1 MKAVILDADTMGSDI
16 NWEPIANAVTT
27 LNIYDRTSPAE
38 LLDRVKDID
47 LVITNKVVIS
57 AAVMENLKGIFV
69 LATGTNNIDL
79 VEARQRNIP
88 VFNVANYGTQ
98 SVAQHTLMLI
108 LALAAR
114 LPLYQRDIAKGAWNL
129 SKNFCL
135 MTHATSELFG
145 KKLVIVGQGTLGK
158 AVAKL
163 AEAFGV
169 SVVFTA
175 RPGTAESRR
184 PSFNEAIKTADI
196 ISFHCPLTDD
206 THHLLNKENIHLLKR
221 DCLVVNC
228 SRGGVIDEIIVL
240 NALVQKN
247 IAGLAVDVLPV
258 EPPSNGHPLLDAL
271 DVSCVPLNLIVTPHN
286 AWISPE
292 ARQTIVN
299 LTAAN
304 IHDLV
309 NSHS

>member
-1 MKAVILDADTMGSDI
+1 
-16 NWEPIANAVTT
+16 
-27 LNIYDRTSPAE
+27 
-38 LLDRVKDID
+38 
-47 LVITNKVVIS
+47 
-57 AAVMENLKGIFV
+57 
-69 LATGTNNIDL
+69 
-79 VEARQRNIP
+79 
-88 VFNVANYGTQ
+88 
-98 SVAQHTLMLI
+98 
-108 LALAAR
+108 
-114 LPLYQRDIAKGAWNL
+114 AKGAWNL

-292 ARQTIVN
+292 ARQAIVN